1 MRGLEGGL
9 STKFL
14 DELANSGVKY
24 NPDNIVA
31 ITKTADGRLVW
42 FENGKVVGTQRT
54 RTLYEVMYEG
64 KIQRVAISIGDNGF
78 IVGAN
83 SKSIP

>member
-1 MRGLEGGL
+1 M
-9 STKFL
+9 